1 MKMFYPS
8 KETAGYRMLD
18 DEMNH
23 KYENGNLKVVKNIL
37 NPDKTSNHKVINEK
51 RGEEKKRRKY
61 NFHATMI

>member
-1 MKMFYPS
+1 
-8 KETAGYRMLD
+8 MLD